1 MSTGETNVRLVNVTR
16 PPDGGGEQV
25 LRERGR
31 RFQLARV
38 LKVTEQMLAEANAG
52 NWDTVEDLEGQRSL
66 ELQECFQMQDDA
78 HSELIAEAVARLIYL
93 NEQLVQIVRY
103 ARERAAAE
111 RFEHRRALTAANA
124 YCEGL

>member
-1 MSTGETNVRLVNVTR
+1 MRLVHVDM
-16 PPDGGGEQV
+16 PPDDGGEER

-38 LKVTEQMLAEANAG
+38 LKVTEQMLEQANAG
-52 NWDTVEDLEGQRSL
+52 NWDMVEDLEAQRSL
-66 ELQECFQMQDDA
+66 ELQECFSMQDDSP
-78 HSELIAEAVARLIYL
+78 SELIAEALATLIYL

-111 RFEHRRALTAANA
+111 RYDHRRAFQAASA
-124 YCEGL
+124 YSEGL

>member
-1 MSTGETNVRLVNVTR
+1 MRLVPVSQ
-16 PPDGGGEQV
+16 PPASGGNEV

-38 LKVTEQMLAEANAG
+38 LKVTEQMLEQANAG
-52 NWDTVEDLEGQRSL
+52 NWDQVEDLEAQRSL
-66 ELQECFQMQDDA
+66 ELQECFALQDDSP
-78 HSELIAEAVARLIYL
+78 SELVAEALATLIYL

-111 RFEHRRALTAANA
+111 RVEHRRALQAASA
-124 YCEGL
+124 YSEGL